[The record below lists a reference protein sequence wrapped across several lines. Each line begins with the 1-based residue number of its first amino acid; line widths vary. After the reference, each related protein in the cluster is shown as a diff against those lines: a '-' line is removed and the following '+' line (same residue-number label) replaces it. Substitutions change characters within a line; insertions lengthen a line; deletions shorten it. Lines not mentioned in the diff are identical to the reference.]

1 MHSFMETDKQYSM
14 FRSWKF
20 QDNEIHWHQLPWNM
34 NQLDYII
41 YGCNISSSFFIRHCF
56 YGPMYHFS
64 RPCFQIWHYCTLTG
78 HFIRYTYL
86 VLGRTP
92 FCLHNSLNYS
102 RCCTLRDALLHTT
115 VLNSCY
121 LSICGLSV
129 SLNESGHSPLT
140 SLINKVFLPTEL
152 PLTECVLFIA
162 PFSVNSR
169 DCSA

>member
-1 MHSFMETDKQYSM
+1 MDVIFHHHSLSDIVSM
-14 FRSWKF
+14 VPCTTFPDHVFRF
-20 QDNEIHWHQLPWNM
+20 DI
-34 NQLDYII
+34 
-41 YGCNISSSFFIRHCF
+41 
-56 YGPMYHFS
+56 
-64 RPCFQIWHYCTLTG
+64 YCTLPG

-102 RCCTLRDALLHTT
+102 RCCTLRDALLHNT

-140 SLINKVFLPTEL
+140 SLITVFLPTEL

>member
-1 MHSFMETDKQYSM
+1 MLTQDLRSFVKSLFSQKYILGQIGHSTINVFLTTY
-14 FRSWKF
+14 
-20 QDNEIHWHQLPWNM
+20 
-34 NQLDYII
+34 Y
-41 YGCNISSSFFIRHCF
+41 YSFFTITLALILEPWCHF
-56 YGPMYHFS
+56 QNSQPMIKMLIFQKSNTFS
-64 RPCFQIWHYCTLTG
+64 N
-78 HFIRYTYL
+78 
-86 VLGRTP
+86 
-92 FCLHNSLNYS
+92 CLDTIHIKLRSFVH
-102 RCCTLRDALLHTT
+102 CTLRDALLHTT

-129 SLNESGHSPLT
+129 SLNESGHCPLT

>member
-1 MHSFMETDKQYSM
+1 M

-34 NQLDYII
+34 NRLDYII
-41 YGCNISSSFFIRHCF
+41 YGCNISSSFFIRHGF
-56 YGPMYHFS
+56 YGPMYHFF
-64 RPCFQIWHYCTLTG
+64 RPCFQIWHYCTLTC

-86 VLGRTP
+86 VLGSIP
-92 FCLHNSLNYS
+92 FCLYNSLNYS

-121 LSICGLSV
+121 LSVCGLSV

-140 SLINKVFLPTEL
+140 SLINKVFCPQNCRSLNVFCL
-152 PLTECVLFIA
+152 SHHSL
-162 PFSVNSR
+162 
-169 DCSA
+169 

>member
-1 MHSFMETDKQYSM
+1 MDVIFHHYSLSDTVSM
-14 FRSWKF
+14 VPCTNFPDHVFRF
-20 QDNEIHWHQLPWNM
+20 D
-34 NQLDYII
+34 II
-41 YGCNISSSFFIRHCF
+41 VH
-56 YGPMYHFS
+56 
-64 RPCFQIWHYCTLTG
+64 LLA
-78 HFIRYTYL
+78 TYL
-86 VLGRTP
+86 GNLSSTGEDP

-102 RCCTLRDALLHTT
+102 WCCMLRDALLHTT
-115 VLNSCY
+115 GLNSCF

-140 SLINKVFLPTEL
+140 SLINKVVLTTEL

>member
-1 MHSFMETDKQYSM
+1 M
-14 FRSWKF
+14 FRSWMF
-20 QDNEIHWHQLPWNM
+20 QDIEIHWHQLPWTM

-41 YGCNISSSFFIRHCF
+41 YGYFIIILYQTLFPWSHV
-56 YGPMYHFS
+56 
-64 RPCFQIWHYCTLTG
+64 PCFQIWHYCTLTG
-78 HFIRYTYL
+78 HFFRYTYL

-102 RCCTLRDALLHTT
+102 WCCMLRDAILHTT

-140 SLINKVFLPTEL
+140 SLMNKVFLPTEM
-152 PLTECVLFIA
+152 PLTECVLFIT
-162 PFSVNSR
+162 PFAVNSR
-169 DCSA
+169 DCSDDLQ